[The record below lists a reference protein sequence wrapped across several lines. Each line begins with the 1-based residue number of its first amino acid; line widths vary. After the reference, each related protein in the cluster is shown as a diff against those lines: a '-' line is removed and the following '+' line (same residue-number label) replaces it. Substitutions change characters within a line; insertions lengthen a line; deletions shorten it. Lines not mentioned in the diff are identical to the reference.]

1 MDEIVKYGD
10 RKVKTSESQAG
21 KLRSFFVK
29 VKNNVV
35 RHFLEGVTFK
45 QLRNER
51 LYYKL
56 LKNKISELQENL
68 NVLKEKF
75 DKAEDKNALLEEYN
89 NLNKK
94 LEELL
99 PIITADVTKVNV
111 VYNLPNEKIQEL
123 RNKYDEAKNQFDQFE
138 NYFKS
143 SYKTKNK
150 SSKNTNSF
158 SIEPIKIDRNLLK
171 NNNSIEPKRFKPGE
185 LTAAK
190 DKKNNN
196 LAADNKNK
204 DIKEKFDLTD
214 LTIFKS
220 YAEYKKA
227 YFWNKYIN
235 EVDSAALEKMSSVLA
250 KTADTTNNE
259 FKGLLN
265 EVEYSKTR
273 DKQVKDKEI
282 FEIKASHEKE
292 ISSLNE
298 AKKKAVD
305 DTKKEFNEK
314 INSLSEEL
322 DTAKSDIKKLK
333 NIIKIQMKAIDKA
346 SEISKTIGGIPA
358 IDEAITACKTR
369 CDSIN
374 EKSAVSDNSKEG
386 NDELENTAIAYAEA
400 VKNQGKHFKQEM
412 PKGNDDLENTTIAYA
427 EAVKNQGKQFKQEMP
442 KGNDGLENA
451 AVAYVNAIKEQ
462 EISKLEE
469 NSKEANDELENVAKE
484 QEQSQPAMSKIVTAD
499 ATEVAKEQ
507 KSTRLGRVA
516 AATDAIRKQENA
528 TKLSESTILAN
539 AIAMATESEQKNAP
553 ETKTEKSDK
562 KSENSNVNASETPTK
577 DSLEVSNISM
587 QQVPQV
593 SDDDVKESNELI
605 NELSIIDRGLDDYSG
620 MLSYVNQSDALSNE
634 QNPENKPARVR

>member
-29 VKNNVV
+29 VKNNAI

-56 LKNKISELQENL
+56 LKNKISELQESL

-89 NLNKK
+89 SLYKK
-94 LEELL
+94 LEELF

-123 RNKYDEAKNQFDQFE
+123 RNKYDEAKNQFHQFE

-235 EVDSAALEKMSSVLA
+235 EFDSATLEKVSSLLA
-250 KTADTTNNE
+250 KTVDATNNE

-265 EVEYSKTR
+265 EVEYSKAR

-322 DTAKSDIKKLK
+322 NTAKSDIKKLK

-358 IDEAITACKTR
+358 IDEAITACKTK

-374 EKSAVSDNSKEG
+374 EKSAVSENSKEG
-386 NDELENTAIAYAEA
+386 NDNLENTAIAYAEA

-412 PKGNDDLENTTIAYA
+412 PKGND
-427 EAVKNQGKQFKQEMP
+427 
-442 KGNDGLENA
+442 
-451 AVAYVNAIKEQ
+451 
-462 EISKLEE
+462 
-469 NSKEANDELENVAKE
+469 ELENVAKV

-516 AATDAIRKQENA
+516 AAMKAESEQENA
-528 TKLSESTILAN
+528 KLKE
-539 AIAMATESEQKNAP
+539 NAP

-577 DSLEVSNISM
+577 DSSEVFNIST
-587 QQVPQV
+587 QQVAG
-593 SDDDVKESNELI
+593 DDVKENNELI
-605 NELSIIDRGLDDYSG
+605 HELSTIDTGLDHYADTDMIKIINLNGDS
-620 MLSYVNQSDALSNE
+620 LSNEQKDLLAQFVESVE

>member
-1 MDEIVKYGD
+1 M
-10 RKVKTSESQAG
+10 
-21 KLRSFFVK
+21 
-29 VKNNVV
+29 N
-35 RHFLEGVTFK
+35 
-45 QLRNER
+45 
-51 LYYKL
+51 
-56 LKNKISELQENL
+56 
-68 NVLKEKF
+68 
-75 DKAEDKNALLEEYN
+75 
-89 NLNKK
+89 
-94 LEELL
+94 
-99 PIITADVTKVNV
+99 TK
-111 VYNLPNEKIQEL
+111 EL
-123 RNKYDEAKNQFDQFE
+123 RNKYDEAKNQFHQFE

-171 NNNSIEPKRFKPGE
+171 NNNSIEPKHFKPGE

-235 EVDSAALEKMSSVLA
+235 EFDSATLEKVSSLLA
-250 KTADTTNNE
+250 KTVDTTNNE

-265 EVEYSKTR
+265 EVEYSKAR

-322 DTAKSDIKKLK
+322 NTAKSDIKKLK

-358 IDEAITACKTR
+358 IDEAITACKTK

-374 EKSAVSDNSKEG
+374 EKSAVSENSKEG
-386 NDELENTAIAYAEA
+386 NDNLENTAIVYAEA

-412 PKGNDDLENTTIAYA
+412 PKGNDD
-427 EAVKNQGKQFKQEMP
+427 
-442 KGNDGLENA
+442 LENA

-469 NSKEANDELENVAKE
+469 NSKEANDELENVAKV

-516 AATDAIRKQENA
+516 AAMKAESEQENA
-528 TKLSESTILAN
+528 KLKE
-539 AIAMATESEQKNAP
+539 NAP
-553 ETKTEKSDK
+553 ETKTAKSDK

-605 NELSIIDRGLDDYSG
+605 NELSIIDKGLDDYSG
-620 MLSYVNQSDALSNE
+620 WLNYVNQSDALSNE
-634 QNPENKPARVR
+634 QKETLRNKIYSDFDQFVEQNPENKPARVR

>member
-29 VKNNVV
+29 VKNNAI

-56 LKNKISELQENL
+56 LKNKISELQESL

-89 NLNKK
+89 SLYKK
-94 LEELL
+94 LEELF

-123 RNKYDEAKNQFDQFE
+123 RNKYDEAKNQFHQFE

-171 NNNSIEPKRFKPGE
+171 NNNSIEPKHFKPGE

-235 EVDSAALEKMSSVLA
+235 EFDSATLEKVSSLLA
-250 KTADTTNNE
+250 KTVDTTNNE

-265 EVEYSKTR
+265 EVEYSKAR

-322 DTAKSDIKKLK
+322 NTAKSDIKKLK

-358 IDEAITACKTR
+358 IDEAITACKTK

-374 EKSAVSDNSKEG
+374 EKSAVSENSKEG
-386 NDELENTAIAYAEA
+386 NDNLENTAIVYAEA

-412 PKGNDDLENTTIAYA
+412 PKGNDD
-427 EAVKNQGKQFKQEMP
+427 
-442 KGNDGLENA
+442 LENA

-469 NSKEANDELENVAKE
+469 NSKEANDELENVAKV

-516 AATDAIRKQENA
+516 AAMKAESEQENA
-528 TKLSESTILAN
+528 KLKE
-539 AIAMATESEQKNAP
+539 NAP
-553 ETKTEKSDK
+553 ETKTAKSDK

-605 NELSIIDRGLDDYSG
+605 NELSIIDKGLDDYSG
-620 MLSYVNQSDALSNE
+620 WLNYVNQSDALSNE
-634 QNPENKPARVR
+634 QKETLRNKIYSDFDQFVEQNPENKPARVR

>member
-29 VKNNVV
+29 VKNNAI

-56 LKNKISELQENL
+56 LKNKISELQESL

-89 NLNKK
+89 SLYKK
-94 LEELL
+94 LEELF

-123 RNKYDEAKNQFDQFE
+123 RNKYDEAKNQFHQFE

-235 EVDSAALEKMSSVLA
+235 EFDSATLEKVSSLLA
-250 KTADTTNNE
+250 KTVDATNNE

-265 EVEYSKTR
+265 EVEYSKAR

-322 DTAKSDIKKLK
+322 NTAKSDIKKLK

-358 IDEAITACKTR
+358 IDEAITACKTK

-374 EKSAVSDNSKEG
+374 EKSAVSENSKEG
-386 NDELENTAIAYAEA
+386 NDNLENTAIAYAEA

-412 PKGNDDLENTTIAYA
+412 PKGNDNLENTAIAYA
-427 EAVKNQGKQFKQEMP
+427 EAVKNQGKHFKQEMP
-442 KGNDGLENA
+442 KGND
-451 AVAYVNAIKEQ
+451 
-462 EISKLEE
+462 
-469 NSKEANDELENVAKE
+469 ELENVAKV

-516 AATDAIRKQENA
+516 AAMKAESEQENA
-528 TKLSESTILAN
+528 KLKE
-539 AIAMATESEQKNAP
+539 NAP

-577 DSLEVSNISM
+577 DSSEVFNIST
-587 QQVPQV
+587 QQVAG
-593 SDDDVKESNELI
+593 DDVKENNELI
-605 NELSIIDRGLDDYSG
+605 HELSTIDTGLDHYADTDMIKIINLNGDS
-620 MLSYVNQSDALSNE
+620 LSNEQKDLLAQFVESVE

>member
-29 VKNNVV
+29 VKNNAI

-56 LKNKISELQENL
+56 LKNKISELQESL

-89 NLNKK
+89 SLYKK
-94 LEELL
+94 LEELF

-123 RNKYDEAKNQFDQFE
+123 RNKYDEAKNQFHQFE

-235 EVDSAALEKMSSVLA
+235 EFDSATLEKVSSLLA
-250 KTADTTNNE
+250 KTVDTTNNE

-265 EVEYSKTR
+265 EVEYSKAR

-322 DTAKSDIKKLK
+322 NTAKSDIKKLK

-358 IDEAITACKTR
+358 IDEAITACKTK

-374 EKSAVSDNSKEG
+374 EKSAVSENSKEG
-386 NDELENTAIAYAEA
+386 NDNLENTAIAYAEA

-412 PKGNDDLENTTIAYA
+412 PKGND
-427 EAVKNQGKQFKQEMP
+427 
-442 KGNDGLENA
+442 
-451 AVAYVNAIKEQ
+451 
-462 EISKLEE
+462 
-469 NSKEANDELENVAKE
+469 ELENVAKV

-516 AATDAIRKQENA
+516 AAMKAESEQENA
-528 TKLSESTILAN
+528 KLKE
-539 AIAMATESEQKNAP
+539 NAP

-577 DSLEVSNISM
+577 DSSEVFNIST
-587 QQVPQV
+587 QQVAG
-593 SDDDVKESNELI
+593 DDVKENNELI
-605 NELSIIDRGLDDYSG
+605 HELSTIDTGLDHYADTDMIKIINLNGDS
-620 MLSYVNQSDALSNE
+620 LSNEQKDLLAQFVESVE